1 MANKNINYIGS
12 FPNSV
17 IKFIEYLKSNRNILR
32 VILFGSRVHADFNEK
47 SDFDIAIEF
56 KFPNST
62 EFLKIK
68 DFVHYQFNSLYY
80 ISLVDYNNSPEKLK
94 QIIKDTG
101 VTIYEY

>member
-1 MANKNINYIGS
+1 MANNIKKHIYI

-17 IKFIEYLKSNRNILR
+17 SNFIEYLKSNNSILR
-32 VILFGSRVHADFNEK
+32 IILFGSRVHADFNEK

-56 KFPNST
+56 KLPNYT
-62 EFLKIK
+62 EFIRIK
-68 DFVHYQFNSLYY
+68 DFADNRLNSLYY
-80 ISLVDYNNSPEKLK
+80 ISLVDYNNSPKKLK